1 MVSCGISEVFPRLYG
16 SQAKAFVCLNHHEF
30 QFCLDKANGSA
41 LVREEIVVDGTETEL
56 RFKGL
61 VECPKASFECK
72 GDVPGTRFP
81 FLPDV
86 DLCFGKRY

>member
-1 MVSCGISEVFPRLYG
+1 M
-16 SQAKAFVCLNHHEF
+16 
-30 QFCLDKANGSA
+30 A
-41 LVREEIVVDGTETEL
+41 LVREEIVADGAETEL

-86 DLCFGKRY
+86 DLWFGKRYWILTAG